1 LSSHRAVDIKAI
13 ISLKFSDYGYNG
25 EIQTGKDMTESYR
38 PKPGDRFFR
47 PPRIKR
53 FRLRRVLGVAAL
65 FSAGYG
71 NVGSSI
77 YYALGIV
84 ALVAL
89 GATPVV
95 LGIAG
100 ILFIFTALTYA
111 EGTAMLPEAGG
122 SASFA
127 RHGFNDMAGFAAG
140 WALMLSYIVT
150 ISISAFT
157 IPPYLGFFWEPFKLS
172 PVVGTLTSIGIVGFL
187 MIINIVGIKETS
199 FLNISAA
206 VLDITT
212 QVALVVIGFILL
224 FNPPVLFHRIIDN
237 WPSTGNLVFGIA
249 LASIAYTGIET
260 MSQMAE
266 ETKQPEKR
274 VPRALIMMIVAV
286 LVIFAGI
293 SLVSLSAMTP
303 QELATDWDR
312 DPVAGIAAN
321 LPIVLI
327 SDVLKPLIA
336 LLAGTILL
344 IATNAGLIGI
354 SRLAFSLGSHK
365 LQPAILSRVHHRFK
379 TPYIAIIVFGVLAI
393 IILTPG
399 FFATDA
405 FEDMGALYAFGSLLA
420 FMFAHA
426 SILSMRVSQPTLE
439 RPFKLGWNLR
449 MWGRELPVSAIIGLL
464 ATTTIW
470 VIILITQP
478 YSRWVGIVWMGIG
491 FIIYYFYRR
500 KANLGLTRRA
510 KAWATA
516 ERGRPDFL
524 NRK

>member
-1 LSSHRAVDIKAI
+1 MQS
-13 ISLKFSDYGYNG
+13 NW
-25 EIQTGKDMTESYR
+25 R
-38 PKPGDRFFR
+38 PKPGDVTLR
-47 PPRIKR
+47 PRRIKR
-53 FRLRRVLGVAAL
+53 FRLRRVLGVPAL

-89 GATPVV
+89 GATPIV

-127 RHGFNDMAGFAAG
+127 RHGFNDAIGFTAG

-157 IPPYLGFFWEPFKLS
+157 IPPYLGYFWAPFKESLFVS
-172 PVVGTLTSIGIVGFL
+172 TAASIGIVIFL
-187 MIINIVGIKETS
+187 MTINVIGIKETS
-199 FLNISAA
+199 FINVGAA
-206 VLDITT
+206 IVDITT
-212 QVALVVIGFILL
+212 QISLVVIGFIVL
-224 FNPPVLFHRIIDN
+224 FNPVVVFHRIIDN
-237 WPSTGNLVFGIA
+237 WPTVDNLVLGIA

-266 ETKQPEKR
+266 ETKQPEKK
-274 VPRALIMMIVAV
+274 VPRALIMMIVTV

-303 QELATDWDR
+303 QELASDWAR
-312 DPVAGIAAN
+312 DPVAGIAASI
-321 LPIVLI
+321 PITLI
-327 SDVLKPLIA
+327 RDVLKPLIA

-365 LQPAILSRVHHRFK
+365 LVPAALSRVHPRFK
-379 TPYIAIIVFGVLAI
+379 TPYISIILFSVVAI
-393 IILTPG
+393 IILSPA
-399 FFATDA
+399 FFTTAA
-405 FEDMGALYAFGSLLA
+405 FEKMGTLYAFGSLLA
-420 FMFAHA
+420 FAFSHA
-426 SILSMRVSQPTLE
+426 SVLSLRVRKPELP
-439 RPFKLGWNLR
+439 RPFKLGWNIKIK
-449 MWGRELPVSAIIGLL
+449 GRELPISAVLGLI
-464 ATTTIW
+464 ATSTIW
-470 VIILITQP
+470 IIILITQP
-478 YSRWVGIVWMGIG
+478 YSRWVGITWMVTGW
-491 FIIYYFYRR
+491 IIYYLYRR
-500 KANLGLTRRA
+500 KEHLPLTHI
-510 KAWATA
+510 
-516 ERGRPDFL
+516 P
-524 NRK
+524 RKPGEVRQ

>member
-1 LSSHRAVDIKAI
+1 MQD
-13 ISLKFSDYGYNG
+13 N
-25 EIQTGKDMTESYR
+25 YR
-38 PKPGDRFFR
+38 PKPGDRIFR
-47 PPRIKR
+47 PRRIKR
-53 FRLRRVLGVAAL
+53 DRLRRVLGIPAL

-84 ALVAL
+84 AVVAL
-89 GATPVV
+89 GATPVA

-127 RHGFNDMAGFAAG
+127 RHGFNDMAGFIAG

-150 ISISAFT
+150 ISISAYT
-157 IPPYLGFFWEPFKLS
+157 IPPYLGFFFEPFKAS
-172 PVVGTLTSIGIVGFL
+172 PILGTAASMAIVFFL
-187 MIINIVGIKETS
+187 MMINVIGIKETS
-199 FLNISAA
+199 WVNISAA

-224 FNPPVLFHRIIDN
+224 FDPVVIFHRIIDN

-266 ETKQPEKR
+266 ETRKPERK
-274 VPRALIMMIVAV
+274 VPRALVMMIVAV

-303 QELATDWDR
+303 QELATEWAR

-321 LPIVLI
+321 IPITLI
-327 SDVLKPLIA
+327 SEVLKPLIA
-336 LLAGTILL
+336 ILAGSILL

-365 LQPAILSRVHHRFK
+365 LQPTVLSKVHPRFK
-379 TPYIAIIVFGVLAI
+379 TPYIS
-393 IILTPG
+393 IILFSLIAMVILIPG
-399 FFATDA
+399 FFGGAV
-405 FEDMGALYAFGSLLA
+405 FENMGALYAFGSLLA

-426 SILSMRVSQPTLE
+426 SILMMRARKPDME
-439 RPFKLGWNLR
+439 RPFKLGWNIRL
-449 MWGRELPVSAIIGLL
+449 WGREFPITAMIGL
-464 ATTTIW
+464 ASTFGIW
-470 VIILITQP
+470 IIILITQP
-478 YSRWVGIVWMGIG
+478 YSRWVGAGWMVVGLIVYC
-491 FIIYYFYRR
+491 IYRWSAR
-500 KANLGLTRRA
+500 LPLTHPPKEPGEGGL
-510 KAWATA
+510 
-516 ERGRPDFL
+516 
-524 NRK
+524 

>member
-1 LSSHRAVDIKAI
+1 MV
-13 ISLKFSDYGYNG
+13 N
-25 EIQTGKDMTESYR
+25 SYQ
-38 PKPGDRFFR
+38 PKPGDRIFR
-47 PPRIKR
+47 PRRIR
-53 FRLRRVLGVAAL
+53 RYRLRRVLGVPAL

-84 ALVAL
+84 VLIAL
-89 GATPVV
+89 GATPIV

-127 RHGFNDMAGFAAG
+127 RHGFNDVAGFAVG

-157 IPPYLGFFWEPFKLS
+157 IPPYLGFFWEPFKAS
-172 PVVGTLTSIGIVGFL
+172 PVLGTVTSMGIVVFL
-187 MIINIVGIKETS
+187 MAINVIGIKETS
-199 FLNISAA
+199 LVNIGAA
-206 VLDITT
+206 IIDITT
-212 QVALVVIGFILL
+212 QVALVIIGFILL
-224 FNPPVLFHRIIDN
+224 FNPPVLWHRIIDN
-237 WPSTGNLVFGIA
+237 WPSTENLIFGIA

-303 QELATDWDR
+303 QELASDWSR
-312 DPVAGIAAN
+312 DPVAGIAAK
-321 LPIVLI
+321 LPIALL
-327 SDVLKPLIA
+327 SDILKPLIA

-344 IATNAGLIGI
+344 IATNAGIIGI
-354 SRLAFSLGSHK
+354 SRLAFSLGTHR
-365 LQPAILSRVHHRFK
+365 LQPAILSRVHQRFK
-379 TPYIAIIVFGVLAI
+379 TPYIAIIIFGI
-393 IILTPG
+393 IALLILTPG
-399 FFATDA
+399 FFHVNA
-405 FEDMGALYAFGSLLA
+405 FANMGSLYAFGSLLA

-426 SILSMRVSQPTLE
+426 SILSLRVKKPELE
-439 RPFKLGWNLR
+439 RPFKLGWNIR
-449 MWGRELPVSAIIGLL
+449 IGKVELPVSAIIGLL
-464 ATTTIW
+464 ATATIW
-470 VIILITQP
+470 IIILITQP
-478 YSRWVGIVWMGIG
+478 YSRWVGIIWMGIG

-500 KANLGLTRRA
+500 KANLRLTQPI
-510 KAWATA
+510 KT
-516 ERGRPDFL
+516 
-524 NRK
+524 

>member
-1 LSSHRAVDIKAI
+1 MPEN
-13 ISLKFSDYGYNG
+13 Y
-25 EIQTGKDMTESYR
+25 Q
-38 PKPGDRFFR
+38 PKPGDRVVR
-47 PPRIKR
+47 PRRIKR
-53 FRLRRVLGVAAL
+53 FRLRRVLGVPAL

-84 ALVAL
+84 ALVAM
-89 GATPVV
+89 GATPIV

-127 RHGFNDMAGFAAG
+127 RHGFNDLAGFAAG

-150 ISISAFT
+150 ISISAYT
-157 IPPYLGFFWEPFKLS
+157 IPPYLGFFFEPFKVS
-172 PVVGTLTSIGIVGFL
+172 PVLGTLTSMGIVGFL
-187 MIINIVGIKETS
+187 MIINIIGIKETS
-199 FLNISAA
+199 FINVGAA
-206 VLDITT
+206 ILDITT

-224 FNPPVLFHRIIDN
+224 FNPPVLISRIIDN

-303 QELATDWDR
+303 QELASDWAR
-312 DPVAGIAAN
+312 DPVAGIAAK

-365 LQPAILSRVHHRFK
+365 LQPAILSRVHQKFK
-379 TPYIAIIVFGVLAI
+379 TPYMAI
-393 IILTPG
+393 IIFGVIALIILMPG
-399 FFATDA
+399 FFVANA
-405 FEDMGALYAFGSLLA
+405 FENMGALYAFGSLLA

-426 SILSMRVSQPTLE
+426 SILSMRVRQPNLE
-439 RPFKLGWNLR
+439 RPFKLGWNLKV
-449 MWGRELPVSAIIGLL
+449 WGRELPISSMVGLA
-464 ATTTIW
+464 ATSVIW

-478 YSRWVGIVWMGIG
+478 YSRWVGLIWMIIG
-491 FIIYYFYRR
+491 FIVYYFYRR
-500 KANLGLTRRA
+500 RENLPFFHNA
-510 KAWATA
+510 K
-516 ERGRPDFL
+516 RPG
-524 NRK
+524 

>member
-1 LSSHRAVDIKAI
+1 MPDN
-13 ISLKFSDYGYNG
+13 Y
-25 EIQTGKDMTESYR
+25 Q
-38 PKPGDRFFR
+38 PKPGDKVIR
-47 PPRIKR
+47 PRRIR
-53 FRLRRVLGVAAL
+53 RYRLRRVLGVPAL

-84 ALVAL
+84 ALIAM

-127 RHGFNDMAGFAAG
+127 RHGFNDIAGFVAG

-157 IPPYLGFFWEPFKLS
+157 IPPYLGFFWEPFKAS
-172 PVVGTLTSIGIVGFL
+172 PIMGTLTSMGIVVFL
-187 MIINIVGIKETS
+187 MTINVIGIKETS
-199 FLNISAA
+199 IINIGAA
-206 VLDITT
+206 VLDLTT

-224 FNPPVLFHRIIDN
+224 FNPPVLISRIIDN
-237 WPSTGNLVFGIA
+237 WPTTGNLVFGIA

-303 QELATDWDR
+303 QELASDWAR
-312 DPVAGIAAN
+312 DPVAGIAAK
-321 LPIVLI
+321 LPIALL
-327 SDVLKPLIA
+327 SDILKPLIA

-354 SRLAFSLGSHK
+354 SRLAFSLGSHR

-379 TPYIAIIVFGVLAI
+379 TPYVSIIIFGIIALL
-393 IILTPG
+393 ILTPG
-399 FFATDA
+399 FFAANA
-405 FEDMGALYAFGSLLA
+405 FKNMGALYAFGSLLA

-426 SILSMRVSQPTLE
+426 SILSMRVKHPKLE
-439 RPFKLGWNLR
+439 RPFKLGGNIKL
-449 MWGRELPVSAIIGLL
+449 GKVELPVSAIIGLL

-470 VIILITQP
+470 IIILITQP
-478 YSRWVGIVWMGIG
+478 YSRWVGIIWMIAGL
-491 FIIYYFYRR
+491 IIYYFYRR
-500 KANLGLTRRA
+500 KEKLPLTHVP
-510 KAWATA
+510 KKP
-516 ERGRPDFL
+516 E
-524 NRK
+524 

>member
-1 LSSHRAVDIKAI
+1 ML
-13 ISLKFSDYGYNG
+13 NW
-25 EIQTGKDMTESYR
+25 Q
-38 PKPGDRFFR
+38 PKPGDKVFR
-47 PPRIKR
+47 PRRIKR
-53 FRLRRVLGVAAL
+53 YRLRRILGVSAL

-84 ALVAL
+84 AMVAI
-89 GATPVV
+89 GATPIA

-127 RHGFNDMAGFAAG
+127 RHGFNDAAGFVAG

-157 IPPYLGFFWEPFKLS
+157 IPPYLGYFWEPFKDS
-172 PVVGTLTSIGIVGFL
+172 AIVGTVASIGIVGFL
-187 MIINIVGIKETS
+187 MIINVIGIKETS
-199 FLNISAA
+199 ILNVGAA
-206 VLDITT
+206 IIDIAT
-212 QVALVVIGFILL
+212 QVSLVVIGLILILIPNPATL
-224 FNPPVLFHRIIDN
+224 FQHMFAPGN
-237 WPSTGNLVFGIA
+237 WPTMSNLIFGIA

-266 ETKQPEKR
+266 ETKQPEKK
-274 VPRALIMMIVAV
+274 VPRALIMMIAAV

-303 QELATDWDR
+303 QELASEWGR

-321 LPIVLI
+321 LPITLLSNI
-327 SDVLKPLIA
+327 LQPLIA
-336 LLAGTILL
+336 LLAATILL

-354 SRLAFSLGSHK
+354 SRLAFSLGSHR
-365 LQPAILSRVHHRFK
+365 LIPVTLSRVHKRFK
-379 TPYIAIIVFGVLAI
+379 TPHVAIVLFGIVAI
-393 IILTPG
+393 LIILPG
-399 FFATDA
+399 LFATNV
-405 FEDMGALYAFGSLLA
+405 FQNMGALYAFGSLLA

-426 SILSMRVSQPTLE
+426 SILSLRVRKPE
-439 RPFKLGWNLR
+439 AVRPFKLGWNIR
-449 MWGRELPVSAIIGLL
+449 VKGTEMPISAIIGLM

-478 YSRWVGIVWMGIG
+478 YSRWIGIIWMSVGV
-491 FIIYYFYRR
+491 IIYYLYRR
-500 KANLGLTRRA
+500 TNHSPQSPDRGHSRRLR
-510 KAWATA
+510 TI
-516 ERGRPDFL
+516 PPQ
-524 NRK
+524 

>member
-1 LSSHRAVDIKAI
+1 MPNN
-13 ISLKFSDYGYNG
+13 Y
-25 EIQTGKDMTESYR
+25 Q
-38 PKPGDRFFR
+38 PKPGDRIFR
-47 PPRIKR
+47 PRRIR
-53 FRLRRVLGVAAL
+53 RYRLRRVLGVPAL

-84 ALVAL
+84 ALIAM
-89 GATPVV
+89 GATPIV

-111 EGTAMLPEAGG
+111 EGTAMFPEAGG

-127 RHGFNDMAGFAAG
+127 RHGFNDIAGFAAG

-157 IPPYLGFFWEPFKLS
+157 IPPYLGFFWEPFKAS
-172 PVVGTLTSIGIVGFL
+172 PIMGTATSMGIVVLL
-187 MIINIVGIKETS
+187 MLINVIGIKETS
-199 FLNISAA
+199 LVNIGAA
-206 VLDITT
+206 IIDITT
-212 QVALVVIGFILL
+212 QVALVIIGFILL
-224 FNPPVLFHRIIDN
+224 FNPTVLFHRIIDN
-237 WPSTGNLVFGIA
+237 WPTPSNLIFGIA

-303 QELATDWDR
+303 QELASDWAR
-312 DPVAGIAAN
+312 DPVAGIAAK

-327 SDVLKPLIA
+327 SDILKPLIA

-354 SRLAFSLGSHK
+354 SRLAFSLGAHR
-365 LQPAILSRVHHRFK
+365 LQPAVLSRVHHQFK
-379 TPYIAIIVFGVLAI
+379 TPYISIILFGI
-393 IILTPG
+393 IALLILTPG
-399 FFATDA
+399 FFAANT
-405 FEDMGALYAFGSLLA
+405 FKNMGALYAFGSLLA

-426 SILSMRVSQPTLE
+426 SILSLRAKKPGLE
-439 RPFKLGWNLR
+439 RPFKLGWNIR
-449 MWGRELPVSAIIGLL
+449 IRGREMPVSTIIGLL

-470 VIILITQP
+470 IIILITQP
-478 YSRWVGIVWMGIG
+478 YSRWVGIIWMAVGL
-491 FIIYYFYRR
+491 IIYYFYRR
-500 KANLGLTRRA
+500 KEHLPFTHTPEKPGEGVL
-510 KAWATA
+510 
-516 ERGRPDFL
+516 
-524 NRK
+524 